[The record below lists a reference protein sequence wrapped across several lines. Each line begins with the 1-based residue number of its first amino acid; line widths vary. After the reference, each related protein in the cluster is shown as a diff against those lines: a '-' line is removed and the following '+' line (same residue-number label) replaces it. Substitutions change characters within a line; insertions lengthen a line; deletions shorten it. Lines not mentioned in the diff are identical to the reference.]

1 MANPH
6 FYPPVEPFATG
17 TLAVDA
23 PHVLYWEQVGRPDGI
38 PILFVHGGPG
48 AGCSEFD
55 RRFFDPE
62 RFRVVLVDQRGAGR
76 SRPHGELSANGPD
89 QLVADFEAIRGELGI
104 DRWHLFG
111 GSWGSTLA
119 LHYAEEHPE
128 RVSSMVLR
136 GIWLMRDE
144 DIHWWLYDL
153 GKIQPELWA
162 AFAGLVSEGE
172 RGDLLEAY
180 WRRLTGDDREAAL
193 GAARAWSVY
202 EGSACTLLPNEEF
215 AGMFEDPD
223 MAWSLARLE
232 AHYTRNVR
240 LRPDTL
246 LLDRVDRIRHIPAI
260 AVHGRYDIICPAKN
274 LHDLRTAWP
283 ELDAVIVPDAGHSSH
298 EPGITRELVAA
309 TRRIAET
316 GSPVR
321 QPRTLYA
328 IACLRLVTPQE
339 LITTAKALAKPFRP
353 SSDVEVASVAA
364 ALISGSGRLY
374 TGVCIDAGCGIGF
387 CAEHAAVA
395 EMLKNRESEVSYV
408 VALDQAGEV
417 LPPCGRC
424 RELLWQIDSRND
436 QTKVVLSATQVVPL
450 IELLPERGERG

>member
-6 FYPPVEPFATG
+6 FYPPIEPFATG

-48 AGCSEFD
+48 AGCSDFD

-162 AFAGLVSEGE
+162 AFAGLVPEGE

-193 GAARAWSVY
+193 AAARAWSVY

-246 LLDRVDRIRHIPAI
+246 LLDRADRIRDIPAF
-260 AVHGRYDIICPAKN
+260 AVHGRYDIICPVKN
-274 LHDLRTAWP
+274 LHDLQTAWP
-283 ELDAVIVPDAGHSSH
+283 ELDAVILPDAGHSSH

-309 TRRIAET
+309 TCRIAET

-321 QPRTLYA
+321 ETR
-328 IACLRLVTPQE
+328 R
-339 LITTAKALAKPFRP
+339 
-353 SSDVEVASVAA
+353 
-364 ALISGSGRLY
+364 
-374 TGVCIDAGCGIGF
+374 
-387 CAEHAAVA
+387 
-395 EMLKNRESEVSYV
+395 
-408 VALDQAGEV
+408 
-417 LPPCGRC
+417 
-424 RELLWQIDSRND
+424 
-436 QTKVVLSATQVVPL
+436 
-450 IELLPERGERG
+450 